1 MKIKEK
7 WYLLPPQWYYNCITA
22 LNKEIIS
29 FVIKFMSNWPI
40 KGVILRKFCAFSQ
53 NGLYLSIC
61 ARARAQD
68 ISGTVYRIELKFS
81 GMIRVL
87 KLNCKMYIKIPNFQ
101 NLKSIKV
108 LPPLGQKPDFQKNT
122 KKLIIQEI
130 FAQLI

>member
-1 MKIKEK
+1 M
-7 WYLLPPQWYYNCITA
+7 A
-22 LNKEIIS
+22 DIS
-29 FVIKFMSNWPI
+29 GFH
-40 KGVILRKFCAFSQ
+40 
-53 NGLYLSIC
+53 Y
-61 ARARAQD
+61 ARAQD

-122 KKLIIQEI
+122 KKWIIQEI
-130 FAQLI
+130 FAQLIWNFASQLKICPLIIPENVKSIRAAVPEIAPMRARAQVMM